1 VERGEKKGRSCY
13 YATVLCISCCF
24 AHPCGVL
31 AEVNGVVACAA
42 REGVFLSVLLSVLP
56 VNLSFSSLPLVVSS
70 CPYLEVLPVT
80 QSMVAAQATPA
91 INSTAKTTETN
102 NSTVL
107 RFPFTWWGIEKGVNF
122 RSVM

>member
-1 VERGEKKGRSCY
+1 MGRGEKKGRSCY

-24 AHPCGVL
+24 AYPCGVL

-42 REGVFLSVLLSVLP
+42 REVVFISVLP

-70 CPYLEVLPVT
+70 CLYLEVLPVT
-80 QSMVAAQATPA
+80 QAIVAAQATPA

-107 RFPFTWWGIEKGVNF
+107 RFPFTWWGIEKGVNL
-122 RSVM
+122 RSVT